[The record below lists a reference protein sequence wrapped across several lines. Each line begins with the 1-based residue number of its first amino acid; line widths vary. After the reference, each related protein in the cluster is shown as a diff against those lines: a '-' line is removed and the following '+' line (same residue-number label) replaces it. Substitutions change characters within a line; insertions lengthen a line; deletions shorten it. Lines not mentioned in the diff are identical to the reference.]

1 MVEPRPAVTNVGF
14 VDDDCNHYQDLFADG
29 RNFEAF
35 KLLHIGMISEMP
47 RKSLPAIAL
56 TYYLPQ
62 APRSQ
67 DTEN

>member
-1 MVEPRPAVTNVGF
+1 
-14 VDDDCNHYQDLFADG
+14 LFADG